1 MMALFGALGAAFG
14 FAEYGTPGAVFG
26 AVIGAGI
33 GFGATRD
40 DRGRS
45 SPHDTREDRVLA
57 LFEERRK
64 LQEQADVARAL
75 DRLEDPGA
83 SPSKR
88 EAYRRAVRQ
97 LYFGIGDLETR
108 RRLIAVERRLD
119 AEVGG
124 GMGLFTELEA
134 STGTREYM

>member
-1 MMALFGALGAAFG
+1 MVLFGALGAAIG
-14 FAEYGTPGAVFG
+14 FAEYGPPGAAFG
-26 AVIGAGI
+26 ALIGAGI
-33 GFGATRD
+33 GLGATQD

-45 SPHDTREDRVLA
+45 SSNDTREDRFLT

-64 LQEQADVARAL
+64 LQERAGVARAL
-75 DRLEDPGA
+75 DRLEDPGP

-88 EAYRRAVRQ
+88 EAYKRAVRE

-108 RRLIAVERRLD
+108 RRLIAVERGLD
-119 AEVGG
+119 AEAGG

-134 STGTREYM
+134 RTGNREYA